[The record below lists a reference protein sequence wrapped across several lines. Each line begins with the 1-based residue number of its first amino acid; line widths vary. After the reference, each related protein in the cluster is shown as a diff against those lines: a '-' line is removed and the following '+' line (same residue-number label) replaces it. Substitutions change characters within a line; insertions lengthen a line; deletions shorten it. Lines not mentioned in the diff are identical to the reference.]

1 MSPRAPGLWAKFGAQ
16 VPRGWREPPA
26 LEFNANCLDGGW
38 WRVVR
43 GKGALAWWKSYP
55 WSFILRH
62 ELFQNTA
69 AAAAGVPAPGGRPNR
84 ALGEVARLVPSGC
97 KYIYI
102 HTYIYF
108 FLFFF
113 LSATG
118 HSSASLEVHGPQQLP
133 PRGWW
138 RPPRT
143 ARRTPPPAGL
153 GRVRRTSDGLLG
165 RWLHPSQSLCQPR
178 GSKAHSITICEEN
191 TRLRLPRIKLKSG
204 THVPGDFALRLGQG
218 AVPL

>member
-62 ELFQNTA
+62 ELLQNTA

-102 HTYIYF
+102 HTYI
-108 FLFFF
+108 FFF
-113 LSATG
+113 SFSHRT
-118 HSSASLEVHGPQQLP
+118 QQ
-133 PRGWW
+133 RF
-138 RPPRT
+138 
-143 ARRTPPPAGL
+143 
-153 GRVRRTSDGLLG
+153 
-165 RWLHPSQSLCQPR
+165 PR
-178 GSKAHSITICEEN
+178 GSRSSAAAAPRVAAASRDRKEN
-191 TRLRLPRIKLKSG
+191 ASSSRPRAGPPEL
-204 THVPGDFALRLGQG
+204 
-218 AVPL
+218 